1 MQFGKQEL
9 SALKNHKA
17 QYAHEL
23 ENVMRMYDIIR
34 KKRDGGELTSQEI
47 EFFIDGYVDGSIP
60 DYQASALLMAIYFR
74 GMSVRE
80 IADLTFAVR
89 DSGQK
94 LDFSAIDGIRVDKHS
109 TGGVGDKT
117 SLVVA
122 PIVASLGVKV
132 AKMSGRG
139 LGHTGGTID
148 KLEAIPGFKTDLSEE
163 EFLKNVNEIGVCIV
177 GQNRDLAPADK
188 KLYALRDVTATVDS
202 LPLVVSSIMG
212 KKLAAD
218 DDCIVL
224 DVKTGSGAFAKTLE
238 DSRQLASV
246 MVDIG
251 KKAGKKMLALIT
263 DMDRPLG
270 NAIGN
275 TLEVIEAIDTLKGN
289 GPQDFAQ
296 ICNILASN
304 MLYLAGKGSIEECEK
319 AVERAI
325 SDGSAFETFKKMV
338 AAQGGDVECIED
350 PQKFAKAPY
359 KMSVAAPKSGYIAK
373 VDTEGYGIASL
384 LLGAGRNTK
393 EESIDFSAGIMLI
406 KKTGDAVREGEE
418 IAILYTSDEKRFASA
433 SEKFLCST
441 FISDERPQPRP
452 LVLDRVE

>member
-1 MQFGKQEL
+1 
-9 SALKNHKA
+9 
-17 QYAHEL
+17 
-23 ENVMRMYDIIR
+23 MRMYDIIR
-34 KKRDGGELTSQEI
+34 KKRDGGELTTEEI
-47 EFFIDGYVDGSIP
+47 KFFIEGYVDGSIP
-60 DYQASALLMAIYFR
+60 DYQASALLMAIFFK
-74 GMSVRE
+74 GMSNRE
-80 IADLTFAVR
+80 TADLTFAVR
-89 DSGQK
+89 DSGQR
-94 LDFSAIDGIRVDKHS
+94 LDFSSINGIRVDKHS

-122 PIVASLGVKV
+122 PLVASLGVKV

-148 KLEAIPGFKTDLSEE
+148 KLEAIPGFQTDLSEE

-202 LPLVVSSIMG
+202 LPLIVSSIMG

-224 DVKTGSGAFAKTLE
+224 DVKAGSGAFAKTVE
-238 DSRQLASV
+238 DSKRLASV

-251 KKAGKKMLALIT
+251 KRAGKKMLALIT

-275 TLEVIEAIDTLKGN
+275 TLEVKEAIDTLN
-289 GPQDFAQ
+289 GHGPEDFTE
-296 ICNILASN
+296 ICMVLASN
-304 MLYLAGKGSIEECEK
+304 MLYLAGKGSIEECESMVK
-319 AVERAI
+319 RAI
-325 SDGSAFETFKKMV
+325 DDGSALEIFKKMV
-338 AAQGGDVECIED
+338 IAQGGDVECIENPD
-350 PQKFAKAPY
+350 KFEKAPY
-359 KMSVAAPKSGYIAK
+359 SLDVKAEKSGYIVR

-393 EESIDFSAGIMLI
+393 EESIDFSAGIMLK
-406 KKTGDAVREGEE
+406 KKTGDYVNKGDV
-418 IAILYTSDEKRFASA
+418 IATLYTSNEAKFEASKA
-433 SEKFLCST
+433 KFLSST
-441 FISDERPQPRP
+441 EIADKAPEARP
-452 LVLDRVE
+452 LVLDRVC